1 MRSAA
6 LFALLC
12 LLPATPAGA
21 APAPD
26 FAAVTLGGDSLRLG
40 NFRGKP
46 VLVEFWAPWCTP
58 CREQLPVLAGL
69 ESQVEGLVVLAIA
82 EEKRRDRVAR
92 FVERVRSPRR
102 VLLDTDGRI
111 AAAYAVDAMPWAVLI
126 APDGH
131 VLWQGP
137 RVGSAAT
144 VRERLAETRGGK

>member
-12 LLPATPAGA
+12 LVPASPAGA

-46 VLVEFWAPWCTP
+46 VLVEFWAPWCAP
-58 CREQLPVLAGL
+58 CHEQIPVLAGL
-69 ESQVEGLVVLAIA
+69 EPQVDGLVVLAVA

-102 VLLDTDGRI
+102 VLLDPDGRI
-111 AAAYAVDAMPWAVLI
+111 AAAYAVEAMPWSVLI
-126 APDGH
+126 APDGR

-137 RVGSAAT
+137 RVGDANA
-144 VRERLAETRGGK
+144 VRERLGQAGRDK